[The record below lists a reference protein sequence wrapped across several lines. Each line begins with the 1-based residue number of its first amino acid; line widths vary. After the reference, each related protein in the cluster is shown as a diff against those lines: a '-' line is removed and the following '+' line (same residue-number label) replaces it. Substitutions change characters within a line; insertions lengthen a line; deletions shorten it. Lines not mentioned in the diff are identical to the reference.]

1 MFKKNH
7 DLAVGGQ
14 ALMEGVLFRGKNK
27 TAMAVRKPDGEIY
40 LNTFDQKPITSI
52 SRIYALPIIRGAVT
66 LFDALKT
73 GMKMLAMSAD
83 ISEGDEANPMSKKRT
98 RHNNF
103 LLRCFFSILLF
114 FVLPTLLSGLISR
127 FLAESTFLNNLIEGI
142 FTPSNVF

>member
-1 MFKKNH
+1 MLKCLKKNH

-83 ISEGDEANPMSKKRT
+83 ISEGDEANPMSKKELGIT
-98 RHNNF
+98 IFCCVVFF
-103 LLRCFFSILLF
+103 LFCYFSYF
-114 FVLPTLLSGLISR
+114 P
-127 FLAESTFLNNLIEGI
+127 
-142 FTPSNVF
+142 PCYQD